1 MAGKDCGRI
10 RGLSPCDPACRRC
23 LLLCFPFFRA
33 EAAAGLRPFA
43 TSSLSRDHKERVLP
57 LPLSANGRSSFP
69 AFKKENHGKPPLAGL
84 RLTRPL
90 ASVRVLRQTH
100 RASVP
105 RAFCSFRRMPAAPL
119 PKTRKSGRRHFFAR
133 SCARFPG
140 ARFLLPYSMTLATTP
155 DATVRPPSRMAN
167 RSPCSIAI
175 GVISVISIRMLS
187 PGITI
192 STPSGSLIVPVT
204 SVVRK

>member
-1 MAGKDCGRI
+1 MNKMCVFDDSPRRFPAQRRRPSGGFVSEASAFSEIRYGGKRLG
-10 RGLSPCDPACRRC
+10 
-23 LLLCFPFFRA
+23 A
-33 EAAAGLRPFA
+33 EKG
-43 TSSLSRDHKERVLP
+43 SLSLRSGLP
-57 LPLSANGRSSFP
+57 GLPSSQFSVFSRRSS
-69 AFKKENHGKPPLAGL
+69 
-84 RLTRPL
+84 RRP
-90 ASVRVLRQTH
+90 S
-100 RASVP
+100 
-105 RAFCSFRRMPAAPL
+105 
-119 PKTRKSGRRHFFAR
+119 PKTRKSGRRHFFAP

-140 ARFLLPYSMTLATTP
+140 ARFLVPYSMTLATTP

-192 STPSGSLIVPVT
+192 STPSGSLMVPVT

>member
-1 MAGKDCGRI
+1 MIFTPTSRQISCLTVTAPSTFLPMQRILTMRTPPPCAAFIRRPCPGR
-10 RGLSPCDPACRRC
+10 
-23 LLLCFPFFRA
+23 
-33 EAAAGLRPFA
+33 LRF
-43 TSSLSRDHKERVLP
+43 VLP
-57 LPLSANGRSSFP
+57 EPMEQNRRHWARCGFALPKVALQRM
-69 AFKKENHGKPPLAGL
+69 
-84 RLTRPL
+84 
-90 ASVRVLRQTH
+90 
-100 RASVP
+100 
-105 RAFCSFRRMPAAPL
+105 RRMPAAPS
-119 PKTRKSGRRHFFAR
+119 PKTRKSGRRHFFAP